1 MSEKDQDKKS
11 KHLNLMLDIAD
22 RYVDNA
28 IQNKLTPLKRES
40 SMKNAT
46 SISFEIPP
54 SYDTTDFK
62 SRKREKQHSRI

>member
-1 MSEKDQDKKS
+1 MSIEKKEDRS

-40 SMKNAT
+40 SMKNTT
-46 SISFEIPP
+46 SVSFEIPP

-62 SRKREKQHSRI
+62 SRKREKQHSKI